1 VEEDKEEVS
10 RKILAQ
16 IISKISLIIF
26 TRKPKNMM
34 KTKLIPLF
42 LAVILLFTA
51 CSVPPT
57 AAPTATPQATAITLT
72 TAVVKTAVPNQ
83 GAAAVPARVNLKTAV
98 GDMVYT
104 TARFV
109 NEANSTRPEPGKKLL
124 LVFLER
130 ADKSS
135 IDLQKWVDAR
145 QQIFIRGD
153 DGSETLST
161 MGGFVDNQ
169 FAIGFQVPET
179 VKTYQL
185 VWGDNPVFPVIPAE

>member
-1 VEEDKEEVS
+1 
-10 RKILAQ
+10 
-16 IISKISLIIF
+16 
-26 TRKPKNMM
+26 MM
-34 KTKLIPLF
+34 KTKRIPLF

-57 AAPTATPQATAITLT
+57 AAPQEAAITP
-72 TAVVKTAVPNQ
+72 ASVVVSTNTAVPDQ
-83 GAAAVPARVNLKTAV
+83 GAAAMPARVGLRTAI

-104 TARFV
+104 SARFV

-124 LVFLER
+124 LVFVEQ

-135 IDLQKWVDAR
+135 IDLQQWVDAKM
-145 QQIFIRGD
+145 QIFIRGD
-153 DGSETLST
+153 DGSKTLST

-179 VKTYQL
+179 AKTYQL
-185 VWGDNPVFPVIPAE
+185 VWGDNTVFPVVPAE